1 MQFLETNNDDLLNLY
16 NDITYNSNTNI
27 TNIKSKNALDDC
39 FRKKIKLKKL
49 RNPVDN
55 PHANN

>member
-1 MQFLETNNDDLLNLY
+1 MINIMQFLETNNDDLLNLY

-39 FRKKIKLKKL
+39 FRFKEFVYFLHIG
-49 RNPVDN
+49 D
-55 PHANN
+55 